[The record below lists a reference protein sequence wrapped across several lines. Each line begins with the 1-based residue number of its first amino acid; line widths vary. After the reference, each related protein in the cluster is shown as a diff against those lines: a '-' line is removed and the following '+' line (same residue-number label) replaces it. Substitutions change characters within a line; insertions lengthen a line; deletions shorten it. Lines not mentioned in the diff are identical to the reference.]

1 MIPEAWRRGEV
12 AVVGLGKSGM
22 AATRWL
28 VRHGVQ
34 VYASD
39 QSSAAALHRAADAL
53 RTDGAEAEVGKHDLP
68 RIAAATA
75 VVVSPGVPPDAP
87 PVAAARAAGVEIVA
101 EIDLGVRA
109 FDQSYFIAVTGTN
122 GKTTTTALIAH
133 VLGTAGLRAAAVG
146 NIGRPL
152 TDLAADAARPD
163 WIVVEVS
170 SFQLHDAPHLAPLI
184 GVVTNLAPDHLD
196 RYANLEAYYGDK
208 KLLFRNAAS
217 SSTWVL
223 NGDDS
228 AVLSLAADAPGHRRE
243 WSLHHSRDAWFDREG
258 GHLMLGGVALLNR
271 SELPLLG
278 DHNVANALAGALVAA
293 AAGVEP
299 ADIARGLRTF
309 AAPAHR
315 LERVGRVRDIEWIND
330 SKATN
335 VAAAAVALRSMTGPY
350 VLILG
355 GRPKGEDFRTLE
367 DPLGSGCRAVIA
379 YGEAAEAIEEALGG
393 ATSIE
398 RVRQFE
404 NAVLR
409 AETRAAP
416 GDVVLLSPACASF
429 DQFDNF
435 EERGNRFRE
444 LVHDL

>member
-12 AVVGLGKSGM
+12 AVVGLGRSGL

-28 VRHGVQ
+28 LRHGLR

-39 QSSAAALHRAADAL
+39 RASTAALHEAAKAL
-53 RTDGAEAEVGKHDLP
+53 RAEGADVDVGGHALQ
-68 RIAAATA
+68 RIAAATS

-87 PVAAARAAGVEIVA
+87 PIAAARAAGVDVVA

-109 FDQSYFIAVTGTN
+109 FDQSRCIAVTGTN

-133 VLGTAGLRAAAVG
+133 VLNTGGLAAAAVG

-152 TDLAADAARPD
+152 TDLAADPARPD

-196 RYANLEAYYGDK
+196 RYADVLAYYNDK
-208 KLLFRNAAS
+208 KLLFRNAEE

-223 NGDDS
+223 NGDDP
-228 AVLSLAADAPGHRRE
+228 AVGALAVGASGQRRE
-243 WSLHHSRDAWFDREG
+243 WSLQRPRDAWYDRETAR
-258 GHLMLGGVALLNR
+258 LMLGAAVLVDR

-278 DHNVANALAGALVAA
+278 DHNVANALAAALAA
-293 AAGVEP
+293 VAAGVDP
-299 ADIARGLRTF
+299 GQVARGLRTF
-309 AAPAHR
+309 SAPAHR
-315 LERVGRVRDIEWIND
+315 LERVGRVRDVEWIND

-335 VAAAAVALRSMTGPY
+335 VSAASVALRSMTGPF

-355 GRPKGEDFRTLE
+355 GRPKGEDFAALK
-367 DPLGSGCRAVIA
+367 DALSAGCRAVVA
-379 YGEAAEAIEEALGG
+379 YGEAAKAIARSLGG
-393 ATSIE
+393 ATSVE
-398 RVRQFE
+398 TVDRFDD
-404 NAVLR
+404 AVLL
-409 AETRAAP
+409 AGTHAAP
-416 GDVVLLSPACASF
+416 GDAVLLSPACASF
-429 DQFDNF
+429 DQFNNF
-435 EERGNRFRE
+435 EERGDRFRE
-444 LVHDL
+444 LVQNL